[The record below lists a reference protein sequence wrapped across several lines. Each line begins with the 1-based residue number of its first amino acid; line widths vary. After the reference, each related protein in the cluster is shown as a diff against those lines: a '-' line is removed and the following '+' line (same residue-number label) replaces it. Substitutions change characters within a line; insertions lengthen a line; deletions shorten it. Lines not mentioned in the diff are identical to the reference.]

1 MQRRLAL
8 DGPIDVAETLR
19 AFDSGT
25 RGGAPREAGGAWWIG
40 NTAAGPATLHVRVA
54 GGEIHGE
61 AWGGGADLVLDR
73 LASLCGLDDDPAAF
87 RPPPGPVA
95 DLHRR
100 HPGLRIGR
108 TSEVFDALVPVILGQ
123 RVASE
128 QAIGSFRGIA
138 RAWGSPAPGPVEGWV
153 APPAEVLAS
162 LDPDE
167 LHPHGVERS
176 RALIL
181 REAARRARR
190 LEEAVDMDRDAA
202 FRRLTAV
209 RGIGPWTAGHVA
221 GVALGDPDAV
231 PVGDFHLP
239 NTVAWLLA
247 GEPRADDA
255 RMLELLEPYRPH
267 RRRVMLLLRFARVKA
282 PALAP
287 KRPIHDIRGR

>member
-1 MQRRLAL
+1 MDRTLAV
-8 DGPIDVAETLR
+8 DGPLDVVVTMR
-19 AFDSGT
+19 ALGSST
-25 RGGAPREAGGAWWIG
+25 RGPEPRSPGGWWTG
-40 NTAAGPATLHVRVA
+40 NTAAGTATLQVSVS
-54 GGEIHGE
+54 GGAIHGE
-61 AWGGGADLVLDR
+61 AWGDGAELVLDR
-73 LASLCGLDDDPAAF
+73 LAALCGLDDDPGAF
-87 RPPPGPVA
+87 RPSPGPVA

-123 RVASE
+123 RVAAT
-128 QAIGSFRGIA
+128 QAIGSYRSIA
-138 RAWGSPAPGPVEGWV
+138 RGWGSPAPGPIDAWL
-153 APPAEVLAS
+153 APTARVLAA

-181 REAARRARR
+181 REAARRAGR
-190 LEEAVDMDRDAA
+190 LEEAVAMGRAEA
-202 FRRLTAV
+202 YRRLTAV

-239 NTVAWLLA
+239 NTVAWALA
-247 GEPRADDA
+247 GEARADDA

-267 RRRVMLLLRFARVKA
+267 RRRVILLLRLAGVKA
-282 PALAP
+282 PAFAAR
-287 KRPIHDIRGR
+287 RPVHDIRSR